1 MKRYGLAAL
10 AATVVLAGAAFV
22 GLAPHADAQEP
33 GDPTPASEHGARRGM
48 FLERVAKKL
57 GITRD
62 QLEDAIQA
70 AALDAVDEAEA
81 NGRLTAEQA
90 DNARERIESGQ
101 GPRGFFDRR
110 QDRREHRRDL
120 VRKGIVESAA
130 AALAMTFDELKAE
143 LQTGDSIADVAGE
156 QGVSLDTVKV
166 EITADAE
173 AKLGVAVANGRI
185 TQERADAAL
194 ARLSEN
200 LDEILNRSKEP
211 APTP

>member
-1 MKRYGLAAL
+1 
-10 AATVVLAGAAFV
+10 
-22 GLAPHADAQEP
+22 
-33 GDPTPASEHGARRGM
+33 M
-48 FLERVAKKL
+48 FLERVAEKL

-130 AALAMTFDELKAE
+130 EALGMTFDELKAE

-156 QGVSLDTVKV
+156 QGVSLDTVKA

-173 AKLGVAVANGRI
+173 AKLRVAVANGRI

>member
-1 MKRYGLAAL
+1 
-10 AATVVLAGAAFV
+10 
-22 GLAPHADAQEP
+22 
-33 GDPTPASEHGARRGM
+33 
-48 FLERVAKKL
+48 
-57 GITRD
+57 
-62 QLEDAIQA
+62 
-70 AALDAVDEAEA
+70 
-81 NGRLTAEQA
+81 
-90 DNARERIESGQ
+90 
-101 GPRGFFDRR
+101 
-110 QDRREHRRDL
+110 
-120 VRKGIVESAA
+120 
-130 AALAMTFDELKAE
+130 MTFDELKAE

-156 QGVSLDTVKV
+156 QGVSLDTVKA